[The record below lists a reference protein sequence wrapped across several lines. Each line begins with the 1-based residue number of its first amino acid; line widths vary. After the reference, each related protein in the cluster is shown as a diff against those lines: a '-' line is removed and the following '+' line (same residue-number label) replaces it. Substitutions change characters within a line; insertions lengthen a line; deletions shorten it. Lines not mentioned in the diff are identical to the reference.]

1 MKNLDEIK
9 KEDIL
14 DVLFNEVVYN
24 DGAEFFLTN
33 FPSFTEQ
40 KLVEF
45 MGKHKTSNWTFG
57 ADVLRFDFKG
67 EWREEVNLFEA
78 VLNQVKAEGLPTNDL
93 RAEKDFF
100 EALIELNTAYT
111 YGRDTGTNGFMWN
124 EEASDFFDKN
134 KRAIL
139 EWFDDYANEFGENI
153 GSVLQNLDKKF
164 NVIEDLLC
172 FDGVSTKAL
181 LARQLMYEVSY
192 SLFETTI
199 QELLDN
205 NVLDEK
211 EFDKF
216 INKNTTKARKQ

>member
-9 KEDIL
+9 ESTL
-14 DVLFNEVVYN
+14 DVLFNKFAYDDV
-24 DGAEFFLTN
+24 AENFSTN

-57 ADVLRFDFKG
+57 ADNLRFDSKG

-78 VLNQVKAEGLPTNDL
+78 VLNQVKAEELPTNDL

-111 YGRDTGTNGFMWN
+111 YGRDTDTNGFMWN

-139 EWFDDYANEFGENI
+139 EWFDNYANEFGENV
-153 GSVLQNLDKKF
+153 GSVLQNLDKNF
-164 NVIEDLLC
+164 DAIEDLLC

-181 LARQLMYEVSY
+181 LARQLMYEISY

>member
-57 ADVLRFDFKG
+57 D
-67 EWREEVNLFEA
+67 EEVNLFEA
-78 VLNQVKAEGLPTNDL
+78 VLNQVKTEGLPTNDL
-93 RAEKDFF
+93 RTEKDFF
-100 EALIELNTAYT
+100 EALVELNTAYT

-139 EWFDDYANEFGENI
+139 EWFDDYANEFGENV
-153 GSVLQNLDKKF
+153 GSVLQSLDKKLDA
-164 NVIEDLLC
+164 IEDLLC
-172 FDGVSTKAL
+172 FDGVNAKAL
-181 LARQLMYEVSY
+181 LARQLMYEISY

-199 QELLDN
+199 QELLDD

-211 EFDKF
+211 ELEKF
-216 INKNTTKARKQ
+216 INNNCTTKVRKQ

>member
-57 ADVLRFDFKG
+57 A
-67 EWREEVNLFEA
+67 EEVNLFEA

-93 RAEKDFF
+93 RTEKDFF
-100 EALIELNTAYT
+100 EALIELNTAYA
-111 YGRDTGTNGFMWN
+111 YGRDTGTNGFMWD

-139 EWFDDYANEFGENI
+139 EWFDDYASEFGENV
-153 GSVLQNLDKKF
+153 GSVLQSLDKKLDA
-164 NVIEDLLC
+164 IEDLLC
-172 FDGVSTKAL
+172 FDGVRTKAL
-181 LARQLMYEVSY
+181 LARQLMYEISY

-199 QELLDN
+199 QEFIDN

-211 EFDKF
+211 ELEKF
-216 INKNTTKARKQ
+216 INDNTAKVRKQ

>member
-57 ADVLRFDFKG
+57 A
-67 EWREEVNLFEA
+67 EEVNLFEA

-93 RAEKDFF
+93 RTEKDIF
-100 EALIELNTAYT
+100 EALNELNTAYA
-111 YGRDTGTNGFMWN
+111 YGRDTGTNGFMWD

-139 EWFDDYANEFGENI
+139 EWFDDYASGFGENV
-153 GSVLQNLDKKF
+153 GSVLQSLDKKLDA
-164 NVIEDLLC
+164 IEDLLC
-172 FDGVSTKAL
+172 FDGVRTKAL
-181 LARQLMYEVSY
+181 LARQLMYEISY

-199 QELLDN
+199 QEFIDN

-211 EFDKF
+211 ELEKF
-216 INKNTTKARKQ
+216 INDNTAKVRKQ

>member
-57 ADVLRFDFKG
+57 A
-67 EWREEVNLFEA
+67 EEVNLFEA

-93 RAEKDFF
+93 RTEKDFF
-100 EALIELNTAYT
+100 EALVELNTAYT

-139 EWFDDYANEFGENI
+139 EWFGDYANGFGENV
-153 GSVLQNLDKKF
+153 GSVLQSLDKKLDA
-164 NVIEDLLC
+164 IEDLLC
-172 FDGVSTKAL
+172 FNGVDTKAL
-181 LARQLMYEVSY
+181 LARQLMYEISY

-211 EFDKF
+211 ELEKF
-216 INKNTTKARKQ
+216 INDNTAKVRKQ

>member
-57 ADVLRFDFKG
+57 A
-67 EWREEVNLFEA
+67 EEVNLFEA

-93 RAEKDFF
+93 RTEKDIF
-100 EALIELNTAYT
+100 EALNELNTAYA
-111 YGRDTGTNGFMWN
+111 YVRDTGTNGFMWD

-139 EWFDDYANEFGENI
+139 EWFDDYASGFGENV
-153 GSVLQNLDKKF
+153 GSVLQSLDKKLDA
-164 NVIEDLLC
+164 IEDLLC
-172 FDGVSTKAL
+172 FDGVRTKAL
-181 LARQLMYEVSY
+181 LARQLMYEISY

-199 QELLDN
+199 QEFIDN

-211 EFDKF
+211 ELEKF
-216 INKNTTKARKQ
+216 INDNTAKVRKQ

>member
-57 ADVLRFDFKG
+57 A
-67 EWREEVNLFEA
+67 EEVNLFEA

-93 RAEKDFF
+93 RTEKDFF
-100 EALIELNTAYT
+100 EALIELNTAYA
-111 YGRDTGTNGFMWN
+111 YGRDTGTNGFMWD

-139 EWFDDYANEFGENI
+139 EWFDDYASGFGENV
-153 GSVLQNLDKKF
+153 GSVLQSLDKKLDA
-164 NVIEDLLC
+164 IEDLLC
-172 FDGVSTKAL
+172 FDGVRTKAL
-181 LARQLMYEVSY
+181 LARQLMYEISY

-199 QELLDN
+199 QEFIDN

-211 EFDKF
+211 ELEKF
-216 INKNTTKARKQ
+216 INDNTAKVRKQ

>member
-14 DVLFNEVVYN
+14 DVLFNEFVYD
-24 DGAEFFLTN
+24 DGAENFLTN

-57 ADVLRFDFKG
+57 V
-67 EWREEVNLFEA
+67 EEVNLFEA

-93 RAEKDFF
+93 RAEKNFF
-100 EALIELNTAYT
+100 EALIELNTAYA

-134 KRAIL
+134 KLAIL
-139 EWFDDYANEFGENI
+139 EWFNDYTNEFDENV
-153 GSVLQNLDKKF
+153 GSILQNLDK
-164 NVIEDLLC
+164 NLNAIEDLLC
-172 FDGVSTKAL
+172 FDGVLTKAL

-216 INKNTTKARKQ
+216 INNNTTKARKQ